1 MNKIIEMKHW
11 QGVMLLALSGFAIGT
26 ILAKIANALGI

>member
-1 MNKIIEMKHW
+1 MNEIIEMKHW
-11 QGVMLLALSGFAIGT
+11 QGILLLALSGFAVGT